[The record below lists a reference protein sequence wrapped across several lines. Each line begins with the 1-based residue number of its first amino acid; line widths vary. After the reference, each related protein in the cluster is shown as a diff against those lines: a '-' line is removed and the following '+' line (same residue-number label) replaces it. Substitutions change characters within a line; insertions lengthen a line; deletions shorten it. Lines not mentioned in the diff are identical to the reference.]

1 MLDENQIWVDSVER
15 TVDTLREYAASVEEA
30 FDLTRGTLWNV
41 KNGYYSLDYDT
52 SELLSYIRRVRRES
66 ISLMDAFKDSLIAA
80 SPDDR
85 KKGNYRMYPSLI
97 KDIEGIITSLDHLAL
112 SATPYRAY
120 ELTFDEID
128 AIASEGQ
135 TLAEMIRSS
144 ASRMLQYT
152 HATIRKNERDAKSR
166 KWFWIVGIALFFVV
180 AWIGGEC
187 GCW

>member
-1 MLDENQIWVDSVER
+1 MLTDDQIWAMNVEG
-15 TVDTLREYAASVEEA
+15 TVDRLRTYAASIEEA
-30 FDLTRGTLWNV
+30 FDLTRETFWNV
-41 KNGYYSLDYDT
+41 KNGYYGLDYDT
-52 SELLSYIRRVRRES
+52 AELLSYIRRVRRES
-66 ISLMDAFKDSLIAA
+66 ISFRDEFEDALITA
-80 SPDDR
+80 SPEVR
-85 KKGNYRMYPSLI
+85 NMGNFGRFPSLI
-97 KDIEGIITSLDHLAL
+97 KDIEGIITSLDHLIL
-112 SATPYRAY
+112 SATPHRAY

-128 AIASEGQ
+128 AIATEGQ

-152 HATIRKNERDAKSR
+152 HSTIRKNERDAKSR